1 MPCRRSYRTGHQHRS
16 RGRARGRRPPGPPTL
31 LPRFRVG
38 AGPAHRQGPTP
49 IRTETHL
56 TSTTQAA
63 ATETDGDTHVH
74 PVYLAGSRYT
84 GDFALQPLLD
94 LPDTRAHN
102 DEYGNFYLTTADG
115 RIRIGFIPEQDW
127 DTLWQLAVAP
137 GPFADPHWVASFS
150 DDTPTEIVTAVT
162 TKLADLYRPSED
174 AWLTE
179 RTAGPLEWIAPYAAA
194 GWTAHEVDTGQL
206 TLHSPDTLAKVSYSL
221 RPLAREDAEQAGQDG
236 RYTIGTVSRTGWY
249 GRFSSGTPSRILD
262 AASAAMLD
270 PAPIP
275 RYRSELGPYSRR
287 TASITP
293 ITPPAPTPADL
304 QRAAAR
310 VRTAP
315 RILQAAPADAGTRL
329 AWTTTTPGPRRR

>member
-1 MPCRRSYRTGHQHRS
+1 MPFRRSYRTGHQYRS

-31 LPRFRVG
+31 LPRFRAG
-38 AGPAHRQGPTP
+38 AGPPKAPPP

-63 ATETDGDTHVH
+63 ATEIDGDTHVH

-102 DEYGNFYLTTADG
+102 DEHGNFYLTTADG

-150 DDTPTEIVTAVT
+150 DDTPTEIVAAVT
-162 TKLADLYRPSED
+162 TQLADLYRPGED
-174 AWLTE
+174 AWFTE

-206 TLHSPDTLAKVSYSL
+206 TLHSPDTLAKVTYSL
-221 RPLAREDAEQAGQDG
+221 HALAREDAEQAGQDG
-236 RYTIGTVSRTGWY
+236 RYTIGTVSRAGWY

-275 RYRSELGPYSRR
+275 RYRSELGPFSRR

-304 QRAAAR
+304 QRAAAAR
-310 VRTAP
+310 ARTAP
-315 RILQAAPADAGTRL
+315 RILQAAPAGTGTRL